1 MNSNYQ
7 SSYNRNGSS
16 AESRYSKDQL
26 LDLFR
31 TQERNGFSS
40 TNINDLFVD
49 GWSPGVVNGTSNGGW
64 GKRDDM
70 KEAAGPD
77 ICWDH
82 EGSVN
87 PVAMQEMTEEEREV
101 YLALVMSICKEAA
114 ADESPGFL
122 YICQL
127 SLETANPEH

>member
-7 SSYNRNGSS
+7 SSYTRNGSS

-31 TQERNGFSS
+31 TQERNGFPG
-40 TNINDLFVD
+40 TDVNDLFVD
-49 GWSPGVVNGTSNGGW
+49 GWRPGAVNGTSNGGW
-64 GKRDDM
+64 GKRDDL

-87 PVAMQEMTEEEREV
+87 PIAIQEMNEEEREV
-101 YLALVMSICKEAA
+101 
-114 ADESPGFL
+114 
-122 YICQL
+122 
-127 SLETANPEH
+127 

>member
-31 TQERNGFSS
+31 THESNGISS
-40 TNINDLFVD
+40 TDVNDLFVD
-49 GWSPGVVNGTSNGGW
+49 GWNPGTVNGMSNGGW
-64 GKRDDM
+64 GKKDDV

-82 EGSVN
+82 EGSVY
-87 PVAMQEMTEEEREV
+87 PIAMQEMTEEEREV
-101 YLALVMSICKEAA
+101 CPTLATSACQILI
-114 ADESPGFL
+114 ADNGFPGFL
-122 YICQL
+122 YIC
-127 SLETANPEH
+127 

>member
-1 MNSNYQ
+1 M
-7 SSYNRNGSS
+7 
-16 AESRYSKDQL
+16 
-26 LDLFR
+26 
-31 TQERNGFSS
+31 
-40 TNINDLFVD
+40 
-49 GWSPGVVNGTSNGGW
+49 NGTSNGGW

-127 SLETANPEH
+127 SLKTANPEH